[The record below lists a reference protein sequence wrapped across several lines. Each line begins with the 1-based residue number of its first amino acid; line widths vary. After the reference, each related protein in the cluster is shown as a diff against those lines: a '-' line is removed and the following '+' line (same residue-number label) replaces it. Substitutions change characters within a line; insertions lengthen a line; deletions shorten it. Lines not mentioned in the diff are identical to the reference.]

1 MTVEVVAEFGQSH
14 GGNLNTALLQVEATA
29 QAGAN
34 IYKSQIFKPERL
46 VSKTARRYWSPSLG
60 GSESQ
65 LATFTDNGMLSTDD
79 WVKVSQACR
88 QANVTF
94 CATPFDLEAVDLL
107 AALGVETIKLAS
119 GDLTYPHL
127 IHRAA
132 CHAKRLL
139 LSTGAS
145 TLDEIDRALEW
156 CYEANP
162 DCDVTVLA
170 CELSYPALDGNL
182 DKIRML
188 RHHGQERVGYSD
200 HTLEIGTAAA
210 AVRAGATILEKHCT
224 LDPLGGVP
232 DDAMALDPTELK
244 LYVETA
250 RAAEPAQF
258 NGRMAPVEMVS
269 PAEHAA
275 RVGARRSIHAATD
288 MRKGHRVTPT
298 DLTYLRPCPDGALEP
313 WQDVSLIDAPITR
326 RVTAGEALTAD
337 HFA

>member
-1 MTVEVVAEFGQSH
+1 MTVEICAEWGQSH
-14 GGNLNTALLQVEATA
+14 AGSRNTALLQVEATA

-34 IYKSQIFKPERL
+34 IAKFQVFDPKRL
-46 VSKTARRYWSPSLG
+46 ASKTARRYWSPSLG

-65 LATFTDNGMLSTDD
+65 LATFTDNGMLTTDD
-79 WVKVSQACR
+79 WIKVAEACR
-88 QANVTF
+88 KAHVEF

-132 CHAKRLL
+132 CHAQRLL

-145 TLDEIDRALEW
+145 TLAEIDRALEW
-156 CYEANP
+156 CYDANP
-162 DCDVTVLA
+162 NCQVTVLA
-170 CELSYPALDGNL
+170 CELSYPAQDANL
-182 DKIRML
+182 DKIRQL
-188 RHHGQERVGYSD
+188 RQHGQQHVGYSD
-200 HTLEIGTAAA
+200 HTLQIGTAAA

-224 LDPLGGVP
+224 LDPDGGVP
-232 DDAMALDPTELK
+232 DDKMALDPTELK

-250 RAAEPAQF
+250 RAAVPDEAQP
-258 NGRMAPVEMVS
+258 MVAAEMVTA
-269 PAEHAA
+269 AEHAA
-275 RVGARRSIHAATD
+275 RVGARRSIHAATT
-288 MRKGHRVTPT
+288 MGKGHTVTPR
-298 DLTYLRPCPDGALEP
+298 DLCYLRPCPDGALEP
-313 WQDVSLIDAPITR
+313 WQDDSLIDAQITR